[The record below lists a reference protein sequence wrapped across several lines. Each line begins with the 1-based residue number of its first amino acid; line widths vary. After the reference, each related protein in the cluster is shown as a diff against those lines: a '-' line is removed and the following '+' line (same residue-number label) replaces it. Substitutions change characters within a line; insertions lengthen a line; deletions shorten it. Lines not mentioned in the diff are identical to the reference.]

1 MRKAIRILSLAV
13 LAVTL
18 VYVLFNAALYGI
30 LHSHAGSVGIIGGA
44 DGMTA
49 IFITE
54 SPVKA
59 SGTLLPCL
67 GIVLPIMGILL
78 TKEK

>member
-54 SPVKA
+54 SPVKPPQVA
-59 SGTLLPCL
+59 SA
-67 GIVLPIMGILL
+67 
-78 TKEK
+78 

>member
-59 SGTLLPCL
+59 PQVASA
-67 GIVLPIMGILL
+67 
-78 TKEK
+78 